1 MNNHKS
7 KVVIMGCESYDRDL
21 VYNRLK
27 KAIDYLGGIDQFIKP
42 DENILIKPNLLRG
55 KDPDFAVTT
64 HPSVFEAIIRIL
76 QDADLSKI
84 NYGDSPGIGSPAGA
98 SKASRLH
105 EVAENYRIPLA
116 EFKEGTSVDFYMG
129 QVSKR
134 FEIAKGVVDADAII
148 SLPKMKTH
156 GLMGIT
162 GAVKNNLGCVYG
174 LHKGLSHGR
183 YQDPVSFGK
192 MLVDLNRSLAPKIRL
207 YIMDGILA
215 MEGNG
220 PASGTPKIMEVL
232 LISDDPVAL
241 DATFARMI
249 NLEPDYVSTIK
260 YGAEWGLGHKESD
273 DILLLG
279 DDLELFYD
287 PEFDVQRTPATV
299 HDQSSLANFG
309 KLKNLLLQK
318 PVVDKD
324 KCIGCGVCVSAC
336 PLEKKALKMVD
347 RKTRSYPLY
356 FYDRC
361 IRCYC
366 CQEMC
371 PEGAISV
378 KTPLLGKLFIY

>member
-1 MNNHKS
+1 MENNPS

-21 VYNRLK
+21 VYHRLK
-27 KAIDYLGGIDQFIKP
+27 QGIDFLGGIKQFVAE
-42 DENILIKPNLLRG
+42 DEKVLIKPNLLRG
-55 KDPDFAVTT
+55 KDPDFAITT

-76 QDADLSKI
+76 QDAGISNLS
-84 NYGDSPGIGSPAGA
+84 YGDSPGIGTPSNA
-98 SKASRLH
+98 SKASRLQ
-105 EVAENYRIPLA
+105 EVAENYKIPLA
-116 EFKEGTSVDFYMG
+116 EFKEGSSVNYYLG
-129 QVSKR
+129 HVSKR
-134 FEIAKGVVDADAII
+134 FEIAKAVIDTDAII

-156 GLMGIT
+156 GLMRIT

-183 YQDPVSFGK
+183 YQDPLSFGK
-192 MLVDLNRSLAPKIRL
+192 MLVDLNRSLNPKLRL

-220 PASGTPKIMEVL
+220 PASGKPKIMEVL

-249 NLEPDYVSTIK
+249 NLEPDFVPTIK
-260 YGAEWGLGHKESD
+260 YGVEWGLGKSD
-273 DILLLG
+273 NILLLG
-279 DDLELFYD
+279 DELDIFYT
-287 PEFDVQRTPATV
+287 PEFDVERTPVNV
-299 HDQSSLANFG
+299 HEESSLANFK
-309 KLKNLLLQK
+309 KLKGLLLQK

-324 KCIGCGVCVSAC
+324 KCIACGVCVAAC
-336 PLEKKALKMVD
+336 PLEKKALKMVN
-347 RKTRSYPLY
+347 RKKRTYPLY
-356 FYDRC
+356 FYNRC

-378 KTPLLGKLFIY
+378 KTPLLGKLLIYR